1 MVDATRCTA
10 CDGEL
15 APGARFC
22 PRCGAAVASPPT
34 RDELLAQAERARA
47 EARARSGAE
56 APTAE
61 AAAAGSAGSAGSADS
76 AGSAGGDEQTADHEP
91 TSVLHLGA
99 PARHDEPQSR
109 RDEHPALTEQHDAS
123 EPLAPAPTFTP
134 GRVAAMVATFVVL
147 TVLGTWTLSQLFGS
161 TSNGAPDPTTAAT
174 SGSTGSPSPSA
185 SRSGSAPADA
195 APKPRLAD
203 APQRCSTS
211 GSDQVATTWSG
222 NRDTSCAFSDAVRA
236 AYRKAGAP
244 DSPQP
249 FRTYSTVTKKW
260 YDVTCL
266 ATEATPPVRCH
277 SADGNA
283 VVFLGP

>member
-10 CDGEL
+10 CDAEL

-61 AAAAGSAGSAGSADS
+61 P
-76 AGSAGGDEQTADHEP
+76 ADHAEMPSRHAEP
-91 TSVLHLGA
+91 SH
-99 PARHDEPQSR
+99 EP
-109 RDEHPALTEQHDAS
+109 D
-123 EPLAPAPTFTP
+123 EPLAPAATFTP

-161 TSNGAPDPTTAAT
+161 TTGAPDPTTAAT
-174 SGSTGSPSPSA
+174 SGSTGSPSPSPSG

-211 GSDQVATTWSG
+211 GSDEVATTWSG

-236 AYRKAGAP
+236 AYREAGAP

>member
-1 MVDATRCTA
+1 MTPTEPARCTA
-10 CDGEL
+10 CDREL
-15 APGARFC
+15 TPGARFC
-22 PRCGAAVASPPT
+22 PRCGAAVASQPT

-47 EARARSGAE
+47 EARARSGAGGSVPRASE
-56 APTAE
+56 AVPPAHRTQAPEAVQPAPDAE
-61 AAAAGSAGSAGSADS
+61 PS
-76 AGSAGGDEQTADHEP
+76 ADHEP
-91 TSVLHLGA
+91 TDVLHVG
-99 PARHDEPQSR
+99 PMSR
-109 RDEHPALTEQHDAS
+109 HDAS
-123 EPLAPAPTFTP
+123 RSSHDDHAPAEHDGPAPTFTP
-134 GRVAAMVATFVVL
+134 GRVAAMVATFVAL

-161 TSNGAPDPTTAAT
+161 TPDGAPDPTGAAT
-174 SGSTGSPSPSA
+174 AGSTVSSPPPSPSG

-195 APKPRLAD
+195 APEPRLAD
-203 APQRCSTS
+203 APKRCSTS
-211 GSDQVATTWSG
+211 GSDEVATAWSG

-244 DSPQP
+244 DGSEP

-266 ATEATPPVRCH
+266 TTEATPPVRCH

>member
-1 MVDATRCTA
+1 MA
-10 CDGEL
+10 
-15 APGARFC
+15 APR
-22 PRCGAAVASPPT
+22 T

-56 APTAE
+56 QSHDGE
-61 AAAAGSAGSAGSADS
+61 
-76 AGSAGGDEQTADHEP
+76 ADHEP
-91 TSVLHLGA
+91 TTVLDVG
-99 PARHDEPQSR
+99 PASR
-109 RDEHPALTEQHDAS
+109 PDDRSARTELH
-123 EPLAPAPTFTP
+123 APAPTFTP

-161 TSNGAPDPTTAAT
+161 TSSGAPDPTGAVTSASTA
-174 SGSTGSPSPSA
+174 SSSPSPTA

-195 APKPRLAD
+195 APRPRLAD

-211 GSDQVATTWSG
+211 GSDEVATTWSG

-244 DSPQP
+244 DGSDP
-249 FRTYSTVTKKW
+249 FRTWSTVTKKW